1 MSPELAFLLTLALR
15 MAITAAFVVSASVI
29 TERSGPVIGAL
40 VATLP
45 ISAGPSYVFLAL
57 DHDAAFIAEGA
68 LASLPINAA
77 TIFLGL
83 TYVVLA
89 QRQNALVS
97 CLGAVA
103 VWIALA
109 SIIRSVQ
116 WTLAGGLIVNAIAF
130 AICVPL
136 LRRFRHVKMPLITR
150 RWYDIPLRA
159 ALVATLVATV
169 VTASGWVGPKVS
181 GIIALFPIVFTSMML
196 ILHPRI
202 GGPPTAAVIA
212 NSAGG
217 LMGLGIAIAM
227 INVAALRFGS
237 AIGLEPRAGDLR
249 RAGISGCGG
258 GAGGSWCSSPSFRAV
273 EDANPESRDSGFDAS
288 HRPGMTIR
296 VRLQPCRRLIV
307 TDAGRPARLAA
318 EQDWG
323 ARWRD
328 CTRSNTT
335 STTAPAA
342 ACCTP
347 MPARCSAATRHS
359 PISAA
364 TRMSAAKSSPGS
376 GPGATARRRTTGRW
390 SVPTRSPSACAAGR
404 RASAIASRVTWWRTP
419 ARCFALS

>member
-1 MSPELAFLLTLALR
+1 MSPDLAFILMLLLR
-15 MAITAAFVVSASVI
+15 MAVTAAFVVTASVI

-89 QRQNALVS
+89 QRRSALVS
-97 CLGAVA
+97 CLSAVA
-103 VWIALA
+103 VWVALA
-109 SIIRSVQ
+109 SVIRSVH
-116 WTLAGGLIVNAIAF
+116 WTPAGGLVANAIAF

-159 ALVATLVATV
+159 SLVATLVATV
-169 VTASGWVGPKVS
+169 VTASGWVGPKIS

-217 LMGLGIAIAM
+217 LMGLGVAIAVLH
-227 INVAALRFGS
+227 VAALRFGS
-237 AIGLEPRAGDLR
+237 TVGLSLALMICVGWNLGLWWNGR
-249 RAGISGCGG
+249 RK
-258 GAGGSWCSSPSFRAV
+258 
-273 EDANPESRDSGFDAS
+273 
-288 HRPGMTIR
+288 
-296 VRLQPCRRLIV
+296 L
-307 TDAGRPARLAA
+307 ARL
-318 EQDWG
+318 
-323 ARWRD
+323 
-328 CTRSNTT
+328 
-335 STTAPAA
+335 
-342 ACCTP
+342 
-347 MPARCSAATRHS
+347 
-359 PISAA
+359 
-364 TRMSAAKSSPGS
+364 
-376 GPGATARRRTTGRW
+376 
-390 SVPTRSPSACAAGR
+390 
-404 RASAIASRVTWWRTP
+404 
-419 ARCFALS
+419 